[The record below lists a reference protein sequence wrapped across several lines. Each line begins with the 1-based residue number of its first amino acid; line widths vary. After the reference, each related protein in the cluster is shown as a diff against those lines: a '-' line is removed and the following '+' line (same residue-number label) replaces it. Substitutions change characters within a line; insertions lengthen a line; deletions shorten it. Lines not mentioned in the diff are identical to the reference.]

1 MAAYFGWKD
10 SRNQPEKAVLYGDDT
25 PLDAN
30 DVTRTNEVLEA
41 NSVSF
46 KWQKGDVLLIDN
58 KFVLHS
64 RKTFVPPRKILAAL
78 FQ

>member
-1 MAAYFGWKD
+1 MAAYYGWKD
-10 SRNQPEKAVLYGDDT
+10 SRNKPELAVTYGDDSF
-25 PLDAN
+25 LDPA
-30 DVTRTNEVLEA
+30 DVKRTNEVLEE

-46 KWQKGDVLLIDN
+46 RWQKGDVLMIDN
-58 KFVLHS
+58 RFVLHS